1 MLNPAGGNMR
11 LVRRLSLLGT
21 SIVALAAFACN
32 DPARPADAPATS
44 GLVVIPKT
52 PPSIRG
58 VITSAAP
65 DGGSTLDGVRGSV
78 RVESG
83 HPEPGSY
90 DKAVVAWDSATRIAR
105 RDGTPAAADE
115 LARGVTVS
123 VWFTGPVRES
133 YPVQAVAGL
142 IVVE

>member
-1 MLNPAGGNMR
+1 MR
-11 LVRRLSLLGT
+11 LARRLGLLGT
-21 SIVALAAFACN
+21 LVVALAAFACN
-32 DPARPADAPATS
+32 DPARPADDAQAAA
-44 GLVVIPKT
+44 GLVVIPKS

-58 VITSAAP
+58 VITSAAL
-65 DGGSTLDGVRGSV
+65 DGGSTLAGIRGSV

-90 DKAVVAWDSATRIAR
+90 DKAVVAWDGSTRIAR
-105 RDGTPAAADE
+105 RDGMPAAPDE
-115 LARGVTVS
+115 LAKGVTVS

-133 YPVQAVAGL
+133 YPVQAVAGV

>member
-1 MLNPAGGNMR
+1 MR
-11 LVRRLSLLGT
+11 LFRRLSLLGT

-32 DPARPADAPATS
+32 DPARPAQDAQATA

-52 PPSIRG
+52 PPNIRG
-58 VITSAAP
+58 VITSAALQ
-65 DGGSTLDGVRGSV
+65 GGSTLADTRGSI

-83 HPEPGSY
+83 HPDPGSY
-90 DKAVVAWDSATRIAR
+90 DKAVVAWDDATRIAR
-105 RDGTPAAADE
+105 RDGTPAAPDE
-115 LARGVTVS
+115 LAKGVTVS

>member
-1 MLNPAGGNMR
+1 MR
-11 LVRRLSLLGT
+11 LVRRLGLIGT

-32 DPARPADAPATS
+32 EPSRPADAQAAS
-44 GLVVIPKT
+44 GLVVIPRT

-58 VITSAAP
+58 VITSAAL
-65 DGGSTLDGVRGSV
+65 DGRSTLAGIRGSV

-83 HPEPGSY
+83 HPDPGSY
-90 DKAVVAWDSATRIAR
+90 DKAVVAWDASTRIAR
-105 RDGTPAAADE
+105 RDGTPAAPDE